1 MMPAI
6 LAPQSHREPLL
17 QGVDVFGGR
26 EPEEGAP
33 VRVAVQ
39 IPVCLTFAEILGLL
53 SFTSAAPL
61 FEELEDEAVI
71 RESLQYAVL
80 DTDLTAMDQYAD
92 RAMAV
97 YLGHPMDGDEGAE
110 SYVRRVAV
118 TVTRTFGVSA

>member
-1 MMPAI
+1 MMPAT
-6 LAPQSHREPLL
+6 LAPRFRREPLL

-39 IPVCLTFAEILGLL
+39 LPVCLSFAEILGLL

-80 DTDLTAMDQYAD
+80 DTDLVTMEAYAD
-92 RAMAV
+92 RAMAA
-97 YLGHPMDGDEGAE
+97 YLGHPMDGDEDAE
-110 SYVRRVAV
+110 SYVRRLAVA
-118 TVTRTFGVSA
+118 VTRTFGVSA